1 MHEQLVADPDIV
13 SPLQILLLRLIAE
26 AEREYGFVG
35 LRLEGGTALSG
46 RDRRHHDHP
55 GLERIE
61 RVSNRTAKSAS
72 RLNSAAPYNTHA

>member
-35 LRLEGGTALSG
+35 LRLEGGTALS
-46 RDRRHHDHP
+46 
-55 GLERIE
+55 
-61 RVSNRTAKSAS
+61 A
-72 RLNSAAPYNTHA
+72 